1 MTEKL
6 FFVIC
11 PQSAGDCRVG
21 RTGIQFL
28 WEFGTAWKIFIISLK
43 CWQHDVRI
51 PQQHGNNL
59 VREMVFFLSSPTCK
73 LFIRICL
80 RSEEMPE
87 MFWLLLHWV
96 NCSVNK
102 FLYFWLLWD
111 VRGRQIRRRSQSH
124 RSHDDHF
131 CHRQWLVKR
140 GEKHALLLWISRL
153 NDPTYWVIIAR
164 MTQFIVGLVSVQ
176 PRLWV

>member
-1 MTEKL
+1 MSVERRIAGNVL
-6 FFVIC
+6 RE
-11 PQSAGDCRVG
+11 QSTR
-21 RTGIQFL
+21 
-28 WEFGTAWKIFIISLK
+28 
-43 CWQHDVRI
+43 
-51 PQQHGNNL
+51 
-59 VREMVFFLSSPTCK
+59 
-73 LFIRICL
+73 
-80 RSEEMPE
+80 
-87 MFWLLLHWV
+87 LLLHWV

-111 VRGRQIRRRSQSH
+111 VRGRQIWRRSQSH

-176 PRLWV
+176 LEALGLIVSLIWYFVFIIAQRHLASAGHFSQCLFAIVEERNKMCHET